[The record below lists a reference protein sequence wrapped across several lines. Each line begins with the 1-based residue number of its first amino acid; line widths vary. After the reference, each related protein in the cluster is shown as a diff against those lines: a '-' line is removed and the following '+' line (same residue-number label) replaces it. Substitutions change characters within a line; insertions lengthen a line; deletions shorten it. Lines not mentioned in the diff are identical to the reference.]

1 LQPIDIF
8 KQRDFMR
15 VVTDREF
22 AVVQPQSALPPL
34 DANQKSVAI
43 LLATYNGARF
53 LVDQLNSIERQ
64 THTNW
69 RVFASDDGSS
79 DGTRAI
85 LAAYRERWGA
95 ERLRISHGPQRGH
108 AANFLSLVQDAAISA
123 DYYAFCDQDDVWL
136 EDKLERSVRSI
147 EGVGEQKAALYGS
160 STIYIDPK
168 GHRIGSSK
176 IFKYPPSIENAFV
189 QNIAGGNTMLLNGL
203 ARKLL
208 RSIPLDH
215 SFVAHDW
222 TTYLLVIACNGLVI
236 YDPLPSVNYRQHEF
250 NLHGSNVGLK
260 ERVTRIVQLFRGQF
274 RIYSASHLH
283 VLNTV
288 ASELGPTAI
297 KRVNQFQAVRD
308 GSLFKRIASFW
319 SGRFH
324 RQTRLGN
331 LGMWFAVL
339 SNRI

>member
-1 LQPIDIF
+1 
-8 KQRDFMR
+8 MR

-43 LLATYNGARF
+43 LLATNNGARF
-53 LVDQLNSIERQ
+53 LVEQLNSIERQ

-147 EGVGEQKAALYGS
+147 EGVGEERPALYGS
-160 STIYIDPK
+160 RTVFIDQM
-168 GHRIGSSK
+168 GLVIGKSEFFQRAASL
-176 IFKYPPSIENAFV
+176 ENALV
-189 QNIAGGNTMLLNGL
+189 QSIAGGNTMLINNKS
-203 ARKLL
+203 RKLL
-208 RSIPLDH
+208 CRVSDTDIMD
-215 SFVAHDW
+215 AHDW
-222 TTYLLVIACNGLVI
+222 ATYVLVTACGGLVCL
-236 YDPLPSVNYRQHEF
+236 DHVPSVKYRQH
-250 NLHGSNVGLK
+250 GSNIFGRNTNILG
-260 ERVTRIVQLFRGQF
+260 RLRRIILLLNGRFRAF
-274 RIYSASHLH
+274 SDAHIRTLD
-283 VLNTV
+283 
-288 ASELGPTAI
+288 
-297 KRVNQFQAVRD
+297 RVRD
-308 GSLFKRIASFW
+308 ALTSDAVLRLEQFIAMRQVSLFKRIHLFRR
-319 SGRFH
+319 GQFYRH
-324 RQTRLGN
+324 TLLGN
-331 LGMWFAVL
+331 LGLWFAL
-339 SNRI
+339 IFKKI

>member
-1 LQPIDIF
+1 
-8 KQRDFMR
+8 MR

-43 LLATYNGARF
+43 LLATCNGARF
-53 LVDQLNSIERQ
+53 LVEQLNSIERQ

-147 EGVGEQKAALYGS
+147 EGVGEERPALYGS
-160 STIYIDPK
+160 RTVLVDIEGIS
-168 GHRIGSSK
+168 IGLSPLFSREPHLK
-176 IFKYPPSIENAFV
+176 NALV
-189 QNIAGGNTMLLNGL
+189 QCIAGGNTMTFNNVT
-203 ARKLL
+203 RDCL
-208 RSIPLDH
+208 RLIPHQQDVL
-215 SFVAHDW
+215 AHDW
-222 TTYLLVIACNGLVI
+222 ATYLLVSACGGVVF
-236 YDPLPSVNYRQHEF
+236 YDPKPSINYRQHGE
-250 NLHGSNVGLK
+250 NIIGSNNHLSDRILRLVWLLK
-260 ERVTRIVQLFRGQF
+260 GRFAE
-274 RIYSASHLH
+274 YSENNLALVSHVWSKIPDQNAHMILH
-283 VLNTV
+283 F
-288 ASELGPTAI
+288 
-297 KRVNQFQAVRD
+297 KMMRD
-308 GSLFKRIASFW
+308 EPLLSRIASLKR
-319 SGRFH
+319 SGLY
-324 RQTRLGN
+324 RQTLIGTVG
-331 LGMWFAVL
+331 LWAAVL
-339 SNRI
+339 INKI